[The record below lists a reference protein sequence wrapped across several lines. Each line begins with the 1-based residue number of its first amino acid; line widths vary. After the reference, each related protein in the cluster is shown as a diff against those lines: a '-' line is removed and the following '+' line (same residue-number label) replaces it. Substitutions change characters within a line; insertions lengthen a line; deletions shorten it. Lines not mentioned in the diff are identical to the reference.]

1 MATNTVLNAQ
11 MREGRGKG
19 PARQLRMAGRVPAV
33 LYGRDM
39 EAVHLSVDAREADQL
54 FHSISVDNTIVDLQV
69 EGEKEAY
76 RTLVREIQVHPY
88 KATLIHV
95 DFLRIQKG
103 VVVDVEIPVNLVGI
117 PVGVK
122 MSGGVLEQVIHDLPV
137 RCIPSKI
144 PEVIEIDVT
153 GLDIGDS
160 LHISDITFGEGV
172 EVTVAQERTICGV
185 AVPKAEEVPEEEE
198 EEEGVEGEVAE
209 EDAAAEQAAA
219 EETSGEEDEG

>member
-1 MATNTVLNAQ
+1 MATKTVLNAQ

-39 EAVHLSVDAREADQL
+39 EAVHISVDAREAERL

-69 EGEKEAY
+69 EGEKDAY

-88 KATLIHV
+88 KASLIHV

-103 VVVDVEIPVNLVGI
+103 VVVDVEIPVSLVGI

-122 MSGGVLEQVIHDLPV
+122 MSGGVLEQIIHDLPV

-172 EVTVAQERTICGV
+172 EVTVAQELTICGV

-198 EEEGVEGEVAE
+198 EGVEGEAGL
-209 EDAAAEQAAA
+209 EDAGPDQTAI
-219 EETSGEEDEG
+219 EETPGEEDEG